1 MFSNNERSIGAKIF
15 LHYDRGYTTS
25 NIKLFNPDIT
35 QSPVTLPLHEVK
47 TEPEPEEKSE
57 NGYVTVL
64 KWVTLQA
71 QKINKKQI
79 TKN

>member
-1 MFSNNERSIGAKIF
+1 M
-15 LHYDRGYTTS
+15 TS

-35 QSPVTLPLHEVK
+35 QSPDTLPLHEVK

-64 KWVTLQA
+64 KWVVNFVNCKTCKRKSL
-71 QKINKKQI
+71 NMVMSLVMVDF
-79 TKN
+79 

>member
-1 MFSNNERSIGAKIF
+1 M
-15 LHYDRGYTTS
+15 TS

-35 QSPVTLPLHEVK
+35 QSPDTLPLHEVK
-47 TEPEPEEKSE
+47 TETEPEEKSQ

-71 QKINKKQI
+71 QKIKKTNFK
-79 TKN
+79 TKTINQ